1 MRTST
6 ATVLIILSAV
16 CFAACWAEDPSDAKV
31 ESITNENA
39 KEALIE
45 LQEVAEEVPADLP
58 PEMVEEKKAM
68 DKERF
73 QENVEQMSAS
83 PFADKTDAEL
93 TALLKARVEEY
104 GRTCDTLKL
113 GQFLD
118 DMGND
123 PVLIKWGGK
132 NLQVTKQLKQDL
144 DRMERTCKGEKGD
157 AEVRE

>member
-1 MRTST
+1 MRTPT
-6 ATVLIILSAV
+6 AIVLIAFSAV
-16 CFAACWAEDPSDAKV
+16 CFAACWAEDPNEAKV
-31 ESITNENA
+31 ESITNEKA

-45 LQEVAEEVPADLP
+45 LQEEAEEVPADLP
-58 PEMVEEKKAM
+58 PQLVEEKKAK

-73 QENVEQMSAS
+73 EEVAEQMSAS

-104 GRTCDTLKL
+104 GRSCDTNQL

-118 DMGND
+118 DMAKD
-123 PVLIKWGGK
+123 PVLKQWGST
-132 NLQVTKQLKQDL
+132 NRQVKKQLKQDL

-157 AEVRE
+157 GEVRE

>member
-6 ATVLIILSAV
+6 ATVLIVLSAV
-16 CFAACWAEDPSDAKV
+16 CLAACWAEDPNDAKF
-31 ESITNENA
+31 ESITNEKA

-45 LQEVAEEVPADLP
+45 LQEEAEEVPADLP
-58 PEMVEEKKAM
+58 PQMVEEKKAR

-73 QENVEQMSAS
+73 EEVAEQMSAS